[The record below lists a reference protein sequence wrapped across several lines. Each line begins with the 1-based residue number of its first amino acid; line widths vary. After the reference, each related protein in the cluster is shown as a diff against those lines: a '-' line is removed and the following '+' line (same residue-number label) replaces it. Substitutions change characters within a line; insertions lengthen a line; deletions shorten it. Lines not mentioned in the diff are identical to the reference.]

1 MDKASKKKIGVIV
14 GIAYILVIGLLILVS
29 MSFSRRGNGS
39 DTGIFKSNA
48 QTAADMQPVTQT
60 EQERQEEYES
70 REEMPVVTEETFYSS
85 ISQFLSSGN
94 FDELDKN
101 LRYWQETYK
110 DSLDESESKA
120 AMIAQ
125 YRGDIAFYKGLSS
138 NNDGLDA
145 WYFKTPDTLA
155 ACVAYTPIMQKYNAF
170 INQDSV
176 MLPAVK
182 EGTPIS
188 LSMSA
193 KTNEELAEIK
203 AAVNRTRSD
212 ENAIQQVSV
221 YDMTL
226 HGYPCQFVAVM
237 DRSSMNWMP
246 YSLEVTNGM
255 IDLPTISLGK
265 ELVRNNPDCNLDVT
279 IAIPAMI
286 SEQPDGSSGNIDYS
300 QQSIPSSSDLTPIA
314 EGTVSPAETPREM
327 EPAEEG
333 LDGEAAPDE
342 TAIPAF
348 GESAEPELGD

>member
-1 MDKASKKKIGVIV
+1 MDKTSKKKIGVIIGAGYV
-14 GIAYILVIGLLILVS
+14 LVIGLLILVS
-29 MSFSRRGNGS
+29 ISLSKRGGES
-39 DTGIFKSNA
+39 DTGIFKSDA
-48 QTAADMQPVTQT
+48 QSAADMQPVTQT

-70 REEMPVVTEETFYSS
+70 REEMPSVTEETFYSS
-85 ISQFLSSGN
+85 INQFLSSGY

-110 DSLDESESKA
+110 DSPDESESKA

-125 YRGDIAFYKGLSS
+125 YRGDIAFYKGLSGNS
-138 NNDGLDA
+138 DGLDA

-155 ACVAYTPIMQKYNAF
+155 ACIAYTPIMQKYKVF
-170 INQDSV
+170 ISQDSV
-176 MLPAVK
+176 MLPAVE

-188 LSMSA
+188 LTMSA

-237 DRSSMNWMP
+237 DRNSMCWIP

-255 IDLPTISLGK
+255 IDLPTVSLGK
-265 ELVRNNPDCNLDVT
+265 DLVRDNPNCNLDVT

-286 SEQPDGSSGNIDYS
+286 SEQPDGSIGNIDYP
-300 QQSIPSSSDLTPIA
+300 QQGIPSSSDLAPIT
-314 EGTVSPAETPREM
+314 EGSISPVKPTGETG
-327 EPAEEG
+327 PAEETLG
-333 LDGEAAPDE
+333 GEAVSDDA
-342 TAIPAF
+342 AISVPEDVA
-348 GESAEPELGD
+348 GPELGD